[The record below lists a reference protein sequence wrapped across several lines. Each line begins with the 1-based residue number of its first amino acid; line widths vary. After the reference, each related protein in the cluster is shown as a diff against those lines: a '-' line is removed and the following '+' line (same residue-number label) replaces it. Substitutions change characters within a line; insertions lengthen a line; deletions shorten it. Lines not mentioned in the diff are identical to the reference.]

1 MTCNQCGAQ
10 NENAAFCTRCGG
22 NMQAVAQPTYA
33 PAPAAPQYTP
43 QYTQQAGTATAP
55 AYAPQP
61 QQPQQPQQ
69 PYFQQQQP
77 QYGYPQQVPVAAGPA
92 YAEFIVRFF
101 ALLID
106 EFLAFSAAGIAYGLF
121 VLLAMAIGA
130 VTGGGEGGWVGLFFG
145 LFLGGTAATLTYITY
160 FVKLETGPKQATFGK
175 QMLGIKICN
184 AQGGPI
190 SILQSLGRLFVKDT
204 FSLFFFS
211 AGYIMAAFT
220 EKKQALHDFVA
231 SSYVVKA

>member
-1 MTCNQCGAQ
+1 MTCNQCGAP
-10 NENAAFCTRCGG
+10 NESAAFCTRCGS
-22 NMQAVAQPTYA
+22 NMQAVAQPAYA
-33 PAPAAPQYTP
+33 PAPAAPQYAP
-43 QYTQQAGTATAP
+43 QYTQQAGAAAAP

-61 QQPQQPQQ
+61 QQPQQQ

-77 QYGYPQQVPVAAGPA
+77 QYAYPQQVPVAPGPV

-106 EFLAFSAAGIAYGLF
+106 EFLAFSAAGLAYGLF
-121 VLLAMAIGA
+121 ALLAMAIGA
-130 VTGGGEGGWVGLFFG
+130 VTGGGEGGFAGLFIG
-145 LFLGGTAATLTYITY
+145 LILGGTVATLTYIVY
-160 FVKLETGPKQATFGK
+160 FVKLETGSKQATLGK

-184 AQGGPI
+184 AQGGRI

-204 FSLFFFS
+204 FSLFFFM

>member
-10 NENAAFCTRCGG
+10 NESAAFCTRCGS
-22 NMQAVAQPTYA
+22 NMQAVAQPVYA
-33 PAPAAPQYTP
+33 PAPAAP

-61 QQPQQPQQ
+61 QQQYQPQQPQQ

-77 QYGYPQQVPVAAGPA
+77 QYGYPQQVPVAAGPV

-106 EFLAFSAAGIAYGLF
+106 EFLAFSAAGIAYGIF

-130 VTGGGEGGWVGLFFG
+130 VTGGGEGGFVGLFFG
-145 LFLGGTAATLTYITY
+145 LILGGTAATLTYITY
-160 FVKLETGPKQATFGK
+160 FVKLETGPKQATLGK

-184 AQGGPI
+184 AQGGRI
-190 SILQSLGRLFVKDT
+190 SVLQSLGRLIVKDT
-204 FSLFFFS
+204 FSLFFFM